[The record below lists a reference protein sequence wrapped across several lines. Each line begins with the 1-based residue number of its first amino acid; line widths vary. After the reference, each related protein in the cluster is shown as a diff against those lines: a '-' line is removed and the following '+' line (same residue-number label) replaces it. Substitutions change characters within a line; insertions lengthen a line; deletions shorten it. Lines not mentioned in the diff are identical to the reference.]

1 MINYDEYFE
10 ATFIN
15 YKPYC
20 GFQNNQPY
28 TIKISDN
35 KPYGVMLD
43 VLGED
48 DFETHCAYCNLES
61 VERSWLIKE
70 NEEGEQYDISK

>member
-1 MINYDEYFE
+1 
-10 ATFIN
+10 
-15 YKPYC
+15 
-20 GFQNNQPY
+20 
-28 TIKISDN
+28 
-35 KPYGVMLD
+35 MLD